1 MIKLGILTDGKKVFD
16 SLDVDKPTLKECA
29 LIVYR
34 LEQIK
39 ENLINRDFVSE
50 LEISENNDEDIEK

>member
-1 MIKLGILTDGKKVFD
+1 MIKLGISTDGKKVFD
-16 SLDVDKPTLKECA
+16 SLEVDKPTLKECA

-50 LEISENNDEDIEK
+50 LEVSENNDEDIEK